1 MEKKIV
7 YPEQNRKYEHKSQNK
22 LSHCRQ
28 KKQHMKT
35 LLMAYIQKLGYQWV
49 DNGSQKGITYFTR

>member
-35 LLMAYIQKLGYQWV
+35 LLMAYIQKLGYQ
-49 DNGSQKGITYFTR
+49 